1 MKRTFSLVILY
12 LILNGCVSLYEKP
25 EQPVGKSVSNSSN
38 TEVKPPSQ
46 KIKIPLY
53 DKPIT
58 DTDAYSSVSF
68 IEFIEKNFGKIIHLN
83 MEISADSP
91 FIEYIREATPNNN
104 PSFSVILADKE
115 CMKVAKEENISF
127 SSYCGGAVYNLLGE
141 GYDFSRHRTYYILS
155 GYFVVP
161 ENRGAYYQGFYGITL
176 EAIPRK
182 EILLKGLE

>member
-68 IEFIEKNFGKIIHLN
+68 IEFISI
-83 MEISADSP
+83 
-91 FIEYIREATPNNN
+91 
-104 PSFSVILADKE
+104 
-115 CMKVAKEENISF
+115 
-127 SSYCGGAVYNLLGE
+127 
-141 GYDFSRHRTYYILS
+141 
-155 GYFVVP
+155 
-161 ENRGAYYQGFYGITL
+161 
-176 EAIPRK
+176 
-182 EILLKGLE
+182 